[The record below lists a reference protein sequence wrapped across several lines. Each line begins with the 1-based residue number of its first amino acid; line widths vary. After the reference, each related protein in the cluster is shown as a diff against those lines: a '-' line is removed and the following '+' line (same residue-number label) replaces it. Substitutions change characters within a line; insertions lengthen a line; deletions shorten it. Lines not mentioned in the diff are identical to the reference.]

1 MSNVTFIVIEGPIG
15 AGKTSLAEKIANY
28 FNFYLLKEIVDQNPF
43 LNNFYN
49 NIDKW
54 GFQTEMFFLCS
65 RYKQLEDIKVK
76 YLQHNK
82 PVVSDYHIDKS
93 IIFARRTLNEN
104 NLEKFEQ
111 IYKILSRDV
120 AVPNI
125 IIYIQTSL
133 DTLLK
138 RIKHR
143 GRNIEQNIE
152 PEYLTHLLEDYNQ
165 YIDNFKQLYPHIPII
180 KVNGDKMDFVAH
192 QQDLMIII
200 EEVKDILDNNLMNL

>member
-1 MSNVTFIVIEGPIG
+1 MDNVPFIAIEGPIG
-15 AGKTSLAEKIANY
+15 AGKTSLAKKIANY
-28 FNFYLLKEIVDQNPF
+28 FNFYLLREIVEQNPF
-43 LNNFYN
+43 LDNFYN

-76 YLQHNK
+76 YLRHNK

-93 IIFARRTLNEN
+93 IIFARRTLSEN
-104 NLEKFEQ
+104 NLVKFEQ
-111 IYKILSRDV
+111 IYEVLSKDL

-125 IIYIQTSL
+125 IIYIQARL

-143 GRNIEQNIE
+143 GRNIEQSID
-152 PEYLTHLLEDYNQ
+152 PEYLRNLSEDYNQ
-165 YIDNFKQLYPHIPII
+165 YIDNFKQLYPHVPII
-180 KVNGDKMDFVAH
+180 KINGDKVDFVAH
-192 QQDLMIII
+192 QKDLMMII
-200 EEVKDILDNNLMNL
+200 EQIKDIFDNNLMNF

>member
-1 MSNVTFIVIEGPIG
+1 MSNVPFIAIEGPIG

-54 GFQTEMFFLCS
+54 DFQTEMFFLCS

-76 YLQHNK
+76 YIQHNK

-93 IIFARRTLNEN
+93 IIFDIRTLKEN
-104 NLEKFEQ
+104 NLEKFKQ
-111 IYKILSRDV
+111 IYKILSIDI

-125 IIYIQTSL
+125 RINIQTSL
-133 DTLLK
+133 DTIIKL
-138 RIKHR
+138 IKHQN
-143 GRNIEQNIE
+143 RNTEQHIE

-165 YIDNFKQLYPHIPII
+165 YIDNIKQLYTHIQII
-180 KVNGDKMDFVAH
+180 KVNG
-192 QQDLMIII
+192 
-200 EEVKDILDNNLMNL
+200 